1 MWLDESLSIE
11 ISLIKSILKSYSVD
25 FTLDLFTLWLK
36 NAIAYYFCLLVCI
49 KNPRLMQFI
58 EGTFVSEYN
67 FRCLFTHF

>member
-25 FTLDLFTLWLK
+25 FTLGLFTLWLK
-36 NAIAYYFCLLVCI
+36 NAIAYYFCLLIC
-49 KNPRLMQFI
+49 NTNQRLMEII

-67 FRCLFTHF
+67 FRYLFTHF